1 VILDTS
7 AWIEFLRAT
16 GSRADL
22 KLQQAFASSSAIW
35 VPEVV
40 CREVLQG
47 AKNVPHFMQLQATL
61 DELSPYVS
69 PDPFEL
75 ARSASL
81 IYAQCRWQGIT
92 IRSQNDCLIA
102 ACAIE
107 ADLPLLHADRD
118 FLDIASIDKRL
129 KFV

>member
-1 VILDTS
+1 M
-7 AWIEFLRAT
+7 
-16 GSRADL
+16 
-22 KLQQAFASSSAIW
+22 
-35 VPEVV
+35 V

-47 AKNVPHFMQLQATL
+47 AKSVAHFMQLQTTL
-61 DELSPYVS
+61 DEPSLYVS

-81 IYAQCRWQGIT
+81 IYAQCCWQGIT
-92 IRSQNDCLIA
+92 IRSPNDCLIA

-107 ADLPLLHADRD
+107 ADLPLLHVGRD

>member
-1 VILDTS
+1 
-7 AWIEFLRAT
+7 
-16 GSRADL
+16 
-22 KLQQAFASSSAIW
+22 
-35 VPEVV
+35 
-40 CREVLQG
+40 
-47 AKNVPHFMQLQATL
+47 MQLQATL

-75 ARSASL
+75 ARRASL

-92 IRSQNDCLIA
+92 IRSPNDCLIA